1 MRNHYFQFRKS
12 LQSRRSKRSTSYKI
26 GRKNTIQSL
35 IFFFLKSLKKW
46 YWICTFPICKQCALK
61 FRLKNHLLTSLY
73 VKFLLWRPFRLLL
86 SKWFISVQRVSG
98 YCFCLY
104 CLLANV
110 IGTFQKNLGQP
121 YVRLTSK
128 SKITRKEAMLSW
140 HLLRDSVYL
149 NCHKGCILL
158 FTGKCDRYFSKE
170 SWTTLRPFD
179 VKI

>member
-35 IFFFLKSLKKW
+35 IFFLKKW

-73 VKFLLWRPFRLLL
+73 VTFLLWRPFRLLL
-86 SKWFISVQRVSG
+86 SKWFISVQSESG
-98 YCFCLY
+98 YCFCIY

-140 HLLRDSVYL
+140 HLLRDSVYWK
-149 NCHKGCILL
+149 CHKGCIKCNVMFCGNYLNTLL
-158 FTGKCDRYFSKE
+158 R
-170 SWTTLRPFD
+170 LRP
-179 VKI
+179 